1 VERCAGRQVHSY
13 EEAGMKGDE
22 VRVVDA
28 FQLWL
33 EGEGWAVTREAQ
45 FCDVMATRGPE
56 VIYAEA
62 KGRTA
67 ALGLDVDTMYGQLL
81 RRMTPVKVD
90 LVRYAVVVPAEA
102 RAAALRVPQR
112 LRRLLSIDVYTVDLA
127 GWVSRE

>member
-1 VERCAGRQVHSY
+1 
-13 EEAGMKGDE
+13 
-22 VRVVDA
+22 
-28 FQLWL
+28 
-33 EGEGWAVTREAQ
+33 
-45 FCDVMATRGPE
+45 

-67 ALGLDVDTMYGQLL
+67 ALGLDVDTIYGQLL
-81 RRMTPVKVD
+81 RRMSPVKVD

>member
-1 VERCAGRQVHSY
+1 
-13 EEAGMKGDE
+13 MKGFE

-28 FQLWL
+28 LQLWL
-33 EGEGWAVTREAQ
+33 EGECWVVTREVQ

-81 RRMTPVKVD
+81 RRMPAEKVD

-102 RAAALRVPQR
+102 RAAALRVPPRVRQ
-112 LRRLLSIDVYTVDLA
+112 LLGIDVYTVDPA